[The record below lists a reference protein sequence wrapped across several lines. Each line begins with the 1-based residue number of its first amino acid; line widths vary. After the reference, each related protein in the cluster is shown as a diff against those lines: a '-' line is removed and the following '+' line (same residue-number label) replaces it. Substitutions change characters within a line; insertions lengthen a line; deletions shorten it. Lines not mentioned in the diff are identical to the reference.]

1 MLYSRYF
8 IPTLKETPSD
18 AEIIS
23 HQLML
28 RAGMIRKLSAGI
40 YNYLPLGLR
49 SIRKFENIVRE
60 EMNKADAIEML
71 MPSVQ
76 PAELWQE
83 SGRWQ
88 FYGKEL
94 LRFKDRK
101 DNEFCMGPTH
111 EEVITDM
118 VRREIKSYRQMP
130 LNFYQI
136 QTKFRDEIR
145 PRFGLMRGREFIM
158 KDAYSFDV
166 DSAAADLSYEKM
178 YNAYVRIFERC
189 GLNFRAVE
197 ADTGTIG
204 GSASHEFMVLAESGE
219 DAIVS
224 CNSCRYAA
232 NVEKAEVR
240 PVAVVTADSLES
252 LEKITTPDK
261 KTICE
266 VAAFL
271 RVPVENTIKA
281 LVCSNGEGAFVMALL
296 RGDHELN
303 EIKLKNALRWDDI
316 RMATDD
322 EILSASGAPVGF
334 LGPIG
339 IKEGLTILG
348 DLALE
353 GMVNCVIGANEIDM
367 HYTGANPGR
376 DFVVECSLDLRN
388 VIPGDACPR
397 CESGKMEMWRG
408 IEVGHVFKLGT
419 KYSEKLGATYLDADG
434 KENIIFMGCYG
445 IGIGRTLAASIEQN
459 HDANGI
465 IFPIPLAP
473 FHCSVVALNP
483 AKEIGVLAEA
493 EEIYF
498 KLEKLGLEVLFDDR
512 DERPGIK
519 FKDNDLIG
527 IPLRIVVGSKGLA
540 EGKVELKNRK
550 TGEMQLLPIEEAIA
564 QVKQTVDEALAYEF

>member
-18 AEIIS
+18 AEVIS

-83 SGRWQ
+83 TGRWQ

-130 LNFYQI
+130 LNFYQV

-166 DSAAADLSYEKM
+166 DSAAADHSYEKM
-178 YNAYVRIFERC
+178 YNAYMRIFERC

-204 GSASHEFMVLAESGE
+204 GSSSHEFMVLAESGE

-240 PVAVVTADSLES
+240 ATTAVTAAGLAH
-252 LEKITTPDK
+252 LEKKSTPDK
-261 KTICE
+261 KAISD
-266 VAAFL
+266 VAAYL
-271 RVPVENTIKA
+271 GVKVEATIKA

-303 EIKLKNALRWDDI
+303 EIKLKNALGWDDI

-322 EILSASGAPVGF
+322 EILTATGAPVGF

-339 IKEGLTILG
+339 VKSGLLIIC
-348 DLALE
+348 DQALS
-353 GMVNCVIGANEIDM
+353 GMTDCVIGANETDM
-367 HYTGANPGR
+367 HYVGANPGR
-376 DFVVECSLDLRN
+376 DFVIERTADLRN
-388 VIPGDACPR
+388 VMAGDACPR
-397 CESGKMEMWRG
+397 CESGVMEMWRG

-434 KENIIFMGCYG
+434 KECIIYMGCYG
-445 IGIGRTLAASIEQN
+445 IGIGRTVAASIEQN
-459 HDANGI
+459 HDENGI

-483 AKEIGVLAEA
+483 GKEAGVLAEA

-512 DERPGIK
+512 DERPGVK

-550 TGEMQLLPIEEAIA
+550 TGVMQLLPIEEAIT
-564 QVKQTVDEALAYEF
+564 QVKQTVDEALAYE

>member
-8 IPTLKETPSD
+8 IPTIKETPSD
-18 AEIIS
+18 AEVVS

-28 RAGMIRKLSAGI
+28 RAGMIRKLASGI

-83 SGRWQ
+83 SGRWA

-101 DNEFCMGPTH
+101 EAEFCMGPTH

-130 LNFYQI
+130 VNFYQI

-166 DSAAADLSYEKM
+166 DSSAADLSYSKM
-178 YNAYVRIFERC
+178 YNAYMRIFERC

-197 ADTGTIG
+197 ADTGSIG
-204 GSASHEFMVLAESGE
+204 GSSSHEFMVLADSGE

-224 CNSCRYAA
+224 CDACRYAA
-232 NVEKAEVR
+232 NVEKAES
-240 PVAVVTADSLES
+240 PLFTAHCES
-252 LEKITTPDK
+252 GAEPLQKVSTPEM
-261 KTICE
+261 KTIAD

-271 RVPVENTIKA
+271 SVAPDQTVKT
-281 LVCSNGEGAFVMALL
+281 LVYASDTGELVMALL

-303 EIKLKNALRWDDI
+303 ELKLKNHLGW
-316 RMATDD
+316 D
-322 EILSASGAPVGF
+322 EILMATEEQILACTGSPVGF

-339 IKEGLTILG
+339 LKQDIPVVADKAIQSMTNVVL
-348 DLALE
+348 
-353 GMVNCVIGANEIDM
+353 GANEVDL
-367 HYTGANPGR
+367 HYINANRGR
-376 DFVVECSLDLRN
+376 DFEASAYVDIRTVEA
-388 VIPGDACPR
+388 GDACPR
-397 CESGKMEMWRG
+397 CQSGKLEMWRG

-419 KYSEKLGATYLDADG
+419 KYSKALNATYLDANG
-434 KENIIFMGCYG
+434 REQIIFMGCYG
-445 IGIGRTLAASIEQN
+445 IGIGRTVAAAIEQN
-459 HDANGI
+459 HDENGI
-465 IFPIPLAP
+465 IFPIPIAP
-473 FHCSVVALNP
+473 FHCSVVAVNT
-483 AKEIGVLAEA
+483 KDSGVMAAA
-493 EEIYF
+493 EEIYLC
-498 KLEKLGLEVLFDDR
+498 LEKLGVEVLFDDR
-512 DERPGIK
+512 DERPGVK

-540 EGKVELKNRK
+540 EGKVEMKIRS
-550 TGEMQLLPIEEAIA
+550 TGETLSLPLEEAAIT
-564 QVKQTVDEALAYEF
+564 VKQLIDAALSHAE